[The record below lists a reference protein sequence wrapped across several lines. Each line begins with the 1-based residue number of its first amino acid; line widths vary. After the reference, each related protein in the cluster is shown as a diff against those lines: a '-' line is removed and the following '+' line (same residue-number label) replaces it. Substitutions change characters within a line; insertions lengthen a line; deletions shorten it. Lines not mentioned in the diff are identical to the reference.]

1 MKASGAVG
9 GGGRR
14 APDVLA
20 ASLICVSGQIVWVGR
35 RAAGTGSWHE
45 YPRGGSRNVLTLDE
59 RLESLNP
66 HVRYWEEGTEVQ
78 EGRSN
83 VRTEARLEE
92 PCELMDKGLEVTQL
106 VMLVYR
112 MAGPGA
118 PGAQPTNQVEGFV
131 APV

>member
-1 MKASGAVG
+1 M
-9 GGGRR
+9 
-14 APDVLA
+14 
-20 ASLICVSGQIVWVGR
+20 Q
-35 RAAGTGSWHE
+35 
-45 YPRGGSRNVLTLDE
+45 
-59 RLESLNP
+59 
-66 HVRYWEEGTEVQ
+66 EV
-78 EGRSN
+78 RSN
-83 VRTEARLEE
+83 FRTEARLEE